1 MLIDINRVYQQKAEY
16 DRLKMEW
23 SCFGTAFKQWPHSV
37 SNKYWKLFWNV
48 VQTMATF
55 RDREI
60 R

>member
-37 SNKYWKLFWNV
+37 SKKYGE
-48 VQTMATF
+48 
-55 RDREI
+55 R
-60 R
+60 